1 MKISTILD
9 HIDSGPI
16 ALPEFQRGYVWNRD
30 QVRGLFDSLA
40 AVVRSPKMDLLVIN
54 VPMSSAISDTPKA
67 VVHCKPYHRA
77 LKVSAPGNLRGIA
90 DRKSECPGWLGDEQ
104 LRQKL
109 LNEALDDPK
118 GETDFLGR
126 PKKKWNAINGVY
138 LIGVSTNEPDP
149 KYNCYPEHPT
159 CLLDEL
165 SRRVG
170 RSLEEFINQS

>member
-1 MKISTILD
+1 MTISTILV
-9 HIDSGPI
+9 HIDNGPI
-16 ALPEFQRGYVWNRD
+16 TLPEYQRGCVWNHD
-30 QVRGLFDSLA
+30 QVRGPFDSLA
-40 AVVRSPKMDLLVIN
+40 AVVRTPRMVLPVIKA
-54 VPMSSAISDTPKA
+54 PMSSAISDTPKA

-77 LKVSAPGNLRGIA
+77 LKLSATGNLRGNA
-90 DRKSECPGWLGDEQ
+90 DRKSECPGWLGNEQ

-170 RSLEEFINQS
+170 RSLEEYVNQS